1 MSGRAFQRMNPAES
15 RVREGIWVHG
25 LTKRYGDRLAV
36 DEVGLHVVQGTCLGL
51 LGPNGAGKST
61 TLSMLAGVIP
71 VDSGVICY
79 GAKLNPSNAKVR
91 RSLGFVP
98 QSIALYQDLTAEEN
112 LGLFARLHGVTS
124 RQLEARVYAGLV
136 LAGLVEHRSR
146 RVRSFSGGMQ
156 RRLNLACATL
166 HAPQYLLL
174 DEPTVGV
181 DPHSREH
188 IFSAIEQL
196 KSAGVTIV
204 YSTHYMEEAERLCDE
219 IAIMDQGRII
229 AAGTKDELLKL
240 YGGPFRVEAELYTK
254 PNLRVA
260 GSGGNFAQSE
270 PVAAQTLSFECATAA
285 EALPRLLR
293 EGDELSQLSIRGPTL
308 ETVFLALTGRSL
320 RDG

>member
-1 MSGRAFQRMNPAES
+1 MSEGAFQRTNPES
-15 RVREGIWVHG
+15 SAREGIWVHG

-36 DEVGLHVVQGTCLGL
+36 DELGLRVVHGTCLGL

-61 TLSMLAGVIP
+61 TLSMLAGVVPADAGI
-71 VDSGVICY
+71 ICY
-79 GAKLNPSNAKVR
+79 GAKLNPTHARVR
-91 RSLGFVP
+91 RALGYVP
-98 QSIALYQDLTAEEN
+98 QSIALYQDLSAEEN
-112 LGLFARLHGVTS
+112 LSLFARLHGVTR
-124 RQLEARVYAGLV
+124 RQIDARVGAGLV
-136 LAGLVEHRSR
+136 LAGLVEHRAR

-196 KSAGVTIV
+196 KAAGVAII

-229 AAGTKDELLKL
+229 AAGTKDELLKS
-240 YGGPFRVEAELYTK
+240 YGGPFRVEAELYTR
-254 PNLRVA
+254 PSLRVA
-260 GSGGNFAQSE
+260 GSDNKFARSE
-270 PVAAQTLSFECATAA
+270 PGAAGTLSFECATAA
-285 EALPRLLR
+285 EALPRLLCD
-293 EGDELSQLSIRGPTL
+293 GDQLSQLSIRGPTL